1 MLNTQVSKTSTIAS
15 LGLIANL
22 PNSTPLDKNGVISF
36 SNDQTKDKCLIFQR
50 KYSPLKGQR
59 LCGLA
64 VLPNRS
70 NVELN
75 IYENGSASFNGTSTC
90 SSPTCVCCYAQSRR
104 EHTELVENTLKV
116 ASAVGSD
123 VRFLT
128 FTMKR
133 TSLPRQIELSQEAW
147 KRTKSK
153 LDREFKKINLKY
165 SLSKSYDISINPD
178 QYHYGHLHIHAV
190 LTYKR
195 DQPEHHHLKIQ
206 SILTNLKSFW
216 CDCINKLG
224 WKANLSAQDVRIVSS
239 TDALARYL
247 SKEYGFGAGKDQGI
261 LNTIARIESECSK
274 GNFEN
279 LQLYKRFIRALKGL
293 RWFSHNKRAREMA
306 ELVQEHSEPEE
317 PPIYQIFLPSKSY
330 QGLAEAGLTHRI
342 KGLIAS
348 WVLSQKEDDFQNL
361 MELELDL
368 ELHRR
373 MSVEDWSVFWSN
385 IWAQARTSL
394 E

>member
-1 MLNTQVSKTSTIAS
+1 RAFPICLPQETPPQNKKKPNHKSPTFPRISTWIITATCDHRQRKRSLMLNTQVSKTSTIAS

-153 LDREFKKINLKY
+153 LDREFK
-165 SLSKSYDISINPD
+165 
-178 QYHYGHLHIHAV
+178 
-190 LTYKR
+190 
-195 DQPEHHHLKIQ
+195 
-206 SILTNLKSFW
+206 
-216 CDCINKLG
+216 
-224 WKANLSAQDVRIVSS
+224 
-239 TDALARYL
+239 
-247 SKEYGFGAGKDQGI
+247 
-261 LNTIARIESECSK
+261 
-274 GNFEN
+274 
-279 LQLYKRFIRALKGL
+279 
-293 RWFSHNKRAREMA
+293 
-306 ELVQEHSEPEE
+306 
-317 PPIYQIFLPSKSY
+317 
-330 QGLAEAGLTHRI
+330 
-342 KGLIAS
+342 
-348 WVLSQKEDDFQNL
+348 
-361 MELELDL
+361 
-368 ELHRR
+368 
-373 MSVEDWSVFWSN
+373 
-385 IWAQARTSL
+385 
-394 E
+394 

>member
-1 MLNTQVSKTSTIAS
+1 MNTQVSKTSTITS
-15 LGLIANL
+15 LGLLANI
-22 PNSTPLDKNGVISF
+22 PNPTPLDKNGVISF

-50 KYSPLKGQR
+50 KHSPLKGQR

-90 SSPTCVCCYAQSRR
+90 SSPTCVSCYASSRR

-116 ASAVGSD
+116 ATAVGSD

-153 LDREFKKINLKY
+153 LDREFKKINLNY
-165 SLSKSYDISINPD
+165 SLSKAYDITINPD

-195 DQPEHHHLKIQ
+195 DQPEHHHLKIH

-224 WKANLSAQDVRIVSS
+224 WKANLSAQDVRIITA
-239 TDALARYL
+239 TDEISRYL

-261 LNTIARIESECSK
+261 LNTIARIEKECSE
-274 GNFEN
+274 GNLEN
-279 LQLYKRFIRALKGL
+279 LELYKRFIRALKGL
-293 RWFSHNKRAREMA
+293 RWFSHNKRARMMA
-306 ELVQEHSEPEE
+306 ELPQMVSEPEE
-317 PPIYQIFLPSKSY
+317 PIYQIFLPSKSY
-330 QGLAEAGLTHRI
+330 QGLAEAGLTHRV

-348 WVLSQKEDDFQNL
+348 WVLSQKEDDFRNL

-368 ELHRR
+368 ELNSR

-385 IWAQARTSL
+385 IWADST
-394 E
+394 

>member
-36 SNDQTKDKCLIFQR
+36 SDDQTKDKCLIFQR

-190 LTYKR
+190 ITYKR
-195 DQPEHHHLKIQ
+195 EQPEHNHLKIQ

-224 WKANLSAQDVRIVSS
+224 
-239 TDALARYL
+239 
-247 SKEYGFGAGKDQGI
+247 
-261 LNTIARIESECSK
+261 
-274 GNFEN
+274 
-279 LQLYKRFIRALKGL
+279 
-293 RWFSHNKRAREMA
+293 
-306 ELVQEHSEPEE
+306 
-317 PPIYQIFLPSKSY
+317 
-330 QGLAEAGLTHRI
+330 
-342 KGLIAS
+342 
-348 WVLSQKEDDFQNL
+348 
-361 MELELDL
+361 
-368 ELHRR
+368 
-373 MSVEDWSVFWSN
+373 
-385 IWAQARTSL
+385 
-394 E
+394 